1 MSIIELLK
9 IEFMKVKRSMILP
22 LLLIPPILV
31 VISGVSSISMYMTP
45 EYTDAWSAMFI
56 QSALLF
62 GYYLLPFSM
71 VIVCVMIS
79 NRETK
84 NNGIL
89 KMLALP
95 VSKGKLA
102 LAKFFV
108 LLSFLMIEL
117 LIFFSSFIIAGII
130 ATKIMN
136 VAENI
141 PVFYLLTWTLKLF
154 ATMIP
159 AIACMWAIT
168 VLFEKPLL
176 SMGLNLLLIIPGVL
190 IANTPLWLVYPYCY
204 SGYVVS
210 DALHTVTTTGT
221 GSTISLFPFVP
232 CAVII
237 SVFALF
243 FSIKCFGRKE
253 MRYKMKK
260 IKLSVVSLVIS
271 LLPFITLLFSLF
283 TEKITGGL
291 QTGLIVLNIIS
302 ILSGFGL
309 SISLVK
315 KPKRR
320 DVFSIVALCI
330 CTFFGLL
337 MLGILTFG
345 LIATFM

>member
-31 VISGVSSISMYMTP
+31 VVSGVFSISMYMTP
-45 EYTDAWSAMFI
+45 EYTNAWSAMFI

-71 VIVCVMIS
+71 VVVCVMIA

-95 VSKGKLA
+95 ISKEKLA
-102 LAKFFV
+102 LTKFFV
-108 LLSFLMIEL
+108 LLSFLAIQL
-117 LIFFSSFIIAGII
+117 LIFFISFVIAGII

-136 VAENI
+136 VTESI

-154 ATMIP
+154 TTM
-159 AIACMWAIT
+159 AIT
-168 VLFEKPLL
+168 ILFEKPML

-190 IANTPLWLVYPYCY
+190 VANTPLWIVYPYCY

-210 DALHTVTTTGT
+210 NALHTVTTTDT
-221 GSTISLFPFVP
+221 GSTLSLFSFVP

-237 SVFALF
+237 SAFAICV
-243 FSIKCFGRKE
+243 SVKYFGRKE
-253 MRYKMKK
+253 M
-260 IKLSVVSLVIS
+260 S
-271 LLPFITLLFSLF
+271 
-283 TEKITGGL
+283 
-291 QTGLIVLNIIS
+291 
-302 ILSGFGL
+302 
-309 SISLVK
+309 
-315 KPKRR
+315 
-320 DVFSIVALCI
+320 
-330 CTFFGLL
+330 
-337 MLGILTFG
+337 
-345 LIATFM
+345 